1 MTNVILC
8 GGNGTR
14 LWPISRT
21 DMPKQF
27 TKLLGEK
34 SLFQQ
39 TLLRN
44 NKVTSKFLVVCND
57 EHYFIALDQIEEI
70 KKELTS
76 SVKIKFILE
85 SVGRNT
91 AGAIAIASI
100 SQECDEIL
108 FITPSDHVIKGD
120 SEYYDAVNS
129 AVHSAKEDDIA
140 LFGITPTSAN
150 TGYGYIEVKDF
161 AIKGFHEKPDMKTAK
176 KYLDAGNYFWNS
188 GMFCFKA
195 GVLLKELKEFELEIY
210 ETAFDAFTNAKHKK
224 PIRLSIEDMNEIP
237 FNSIDYAVME
247 RTKNLQLVETKFTWN
262 DLGSFDAIYD
272 ELSKESENAVSYKEH
287 EPILLNSKENL
298 VISESK
304 KVTLVGVEDMIVI
317 DTSDA
322 LLVAKKGKSQDVK
335 KVVDILNTQK
345 SDLATTH
352 PLVHRP
358 WGNFNLLETKNNY
371 KLKTIEVK
379 PGKRLSLQKHFHRNE
394 HWIVLKGTA
403 TVTIGKNKKLVR
415 TNESVYIPM
424 GKKHRLANEGKID
437 LILIEVQVGDYLKE
451 DDIVRY
457 DDDFRR
463 E

>member
-39 TLLRN
+39 TILRN
-44 NKVTSKFLVVCND
+44 NKLTNKFLIVCNE
-57 EHYFIALDQIEEI
+57 EHYFIALDQIS
-70 KKELTS
+70 ELKGELS
-76 SVKIKFILE
+76 SSAKIKFILE
-85 SVGRNT
+85 SVARNT
-91 AGAIAIASI
+91 AAAIAVSAI
-100 SQECDEIL
+100 SQECDEVL
-108 FITPSDHVIKGD
+108 FVTPSDHVIKGD
-120 SEYYDAVNS
+120 KEYYEAVNG
-129 AVHSAKEDDIA
+129 AIHSAKDDDIA
-140 LFGITPTSAN
+140 LFGITPTKAH
-150 TGYGYIEVKDF
+150 TGYGYIEVENF
-161 AIKGFHEKPDMKTAK
+161 SIKAFHEKPEIKTAK
-176 KYLDAGNYFWNS
+176 KYFEAGNYYWNS

-195 GVLLKELKEFELEIY
+195 GVLLKELKSFELAIY
-210 ETAFDAFTNAKHKK
+210 ETAFDAYTNAKNKK
-224 PIRLSIEDMNEIP
+224 PIRLSKEDMNEIP
-237 FNSIDYAVME
+237 YDSIDYAVME
-247 RTKNLQLVETKFTWN
+247 RTKVLQLVESKFTWN
-262 DLGSFDAIYD
+262 DLGSFDAIYE
-272 ELSKESENAVSYKEH
+272 ELLNKKENAISYKEH
-287 EPILLNSKENL
+287 EPILLNSKDNL
-298 VISESK
+298 VVSESK
-304 KVTLVGVEDMIVI
+304 KVSLIGVEDMIVI
-317 DTSDA
+317 DTADA
-322 LLVAKKGKSQDVK
+322 LLVAKKGKSEDVK

-424 GKKHRLANEGKID
+424 GKKHRLANDGKID

-457 DDDFRR
+457 DDDFKRA
-463 E
+463 